1 MRMEF
6 GKKLSA
12 VGAPI
17 ARTMR
22 GLAAAVGLVAL
33 AGCMTPGPYD
43 AARVGPFYVPANH
56 AGDPHLGAIRRV
68 VLLPVFG
75 GTVASSEMAAA
86 LDPVLAAALQR
97 EKRFEVV
104 TLSRENSLR
113 RFRAEAVSSAGALP
127 ADMLAVLRQ
136 EFAAD
141 AVMFVDLTVYRAYRP
156 LALGLRAKL
165 AAIDGTRL
173 VWTFDD
179 TFSAENPLVANAA
192 RHHFV
197 EEDHSGVPADFTPA
211 VLQSPTK
218 FAAYAATAMFSTLPP
233 VAPAILPAGSAGRKL
248 SR

>member
-1 MRMEF
+1 
-6 GKKLSA
+6 
-12 VGAPI
+12 
-17 ARTMR
+17 
-22 GLAAAVGLVAL
+22 
-33 AGCMTPGPYD
+33 
-43 AARVGPFYVPANH
+43 
-56 AGDPHLGAIRRV
+56 
-68 VLLPVFG
+68 
-75 GTVASSEMAAA
+75 
-86 LDPVLAAALQR
+86 
-97 EKRFEVV
+97 
-104 TLSRENSLR
+104 
-113 RFRAEAVSSAGALP
+113 
-127 ADMLAVLRQ
+127 MLAVLRQ

-211 VLQSPTK
+211 VFQSPTK